1 MAKYKILT
9 PNDII
14 DIPENRERSDF
25 TIPNLKGKE
34 YKLGKIYSGPI
45 EEGKGD
51 ANQSRVITNNSGF
64 DLTYFTF
71 DNPKSPLAIKHTLKN
86 GESVRLYTKS
96 EQEYAFY
103 WIYSYDYIEAKSN
116 IENVYC
122 ANIE

>member
-1 MAKYKILT
+1 MAKYKIIT
-9 PNDII
+9 PNDTI

-25 TIPNLKGKE
+25 TIPNLKGQG
-34 YKLGKIYSGPI
+34 YKLGLIYSGP
-45 EEGKGD
+45 EEVVGD

-71 DNPKSPLAIKHTLKN
+71 DNPKSSHPIEHTLKN
-86 GESVRLYTKS
+86 SESVRLYTKS
-96 EQEYAFY
+96 KQEYAFH
-103 WIYSYDYIEAKSN
+103 WIYSYDYIKAKSN

>member
-25 TIPNLKGKE
+25 TIPNLKGKG
-34 YKLGKIYSGPI
+34 YKLGLIYSGP
-45 EEGKGD
+45 EEGD

-96 EQEYAFY
+96 EEEYDFH